1 MSVVK
6 MGRVWGG
13 GEERETKAA
22 KLLSQGFEAKTDKLK
37 KSRFA
42 INGPH
47 VGGGEERKLKS
58 LR

>member
-1 MSVVK
+1 M
-6 MGRVWGG
+6 GG
-13 GEERETKAA
+13 GEGRETKVA
-22 KLLSQGFEAKTDKLK
+22 KLLGQGFEAKTDKLK